1 MLINLN
7 LMESKPPQNWTA
19 ADVVEWLGS
28 LELAQ
33 YAAKFT
39 DLAIDGLMLL
49 AITEPDLEQDL
60 GVSVRLH
67 RFKILENIR
76 KLQDP
81 SRAGSTGSQGELH
94 GVEEDSVYHIYSG
107 ELGESFLIL
116 KAIEGLL
123 LNNTYVIGT
132 GGASFGRHSASNDIV
147 VGESYVSRKHCIINY
162 SPDSNQF
169 LLTDLGSTTGTFV
182 LVAKPSPLVVDMM
195 FQMGLSE
202 FRVKCLR
209 YDPYGK
215 VVSADLEVF
224 EGPAKSTSL
233 TVNSEGLQIGRDQS
247 VNSFSVRD
255 DSQMSSVHA
264 KIFEEEG
271 VLYLTDLGSTN
282 RTWRRL
288 SAESEKS
295 KPHHLVVGNVVK
307 VGATVMIVQPPDLS
321 KVQKKSE
328 RSQPEPASSEE
339 TACKICFTC
348 ESDAAFYPCGHMACE
363 SCARLCQNCP
373 LCRRKINEIVK
384 LYR

>member
-1 MLINLN
+1 
-7 LMESKPPQNWTA
+7 MESKSPLNWA
-19 ADVVEWLGS
+19 SADVVEWLGS

-39 DLAIDGLMLL
+39 ELAIDGLMLL

-76 KLQDP
+76 KLQAH
-81 SRAGSTGSQGELH
+81 SRAGSQGSQSDLGVS

-107 ELGESFLIL
+107 ELGEFFLIL

-132 GGASFGRHSASNDIV
+132 GGASFGRHSASNDVV

-162 SPDSNQF
+162 NQDSNQF

-182 LVAKPSPLVVDMM
+182 LVAKPTPLVVDMM

-209 YDPYGK
+209 YNPYGK
-215 VVSADLEVF
+215 VVSAELEVF
-224 EGPAKSTSL
+224 EGPAKSASL

-264 KIFEEEG
+264 KIFDEEG
-271 VLYLTDLGSTN
+271 VFYLTDLGSTN

-321 KVQKKSE
+321 KVQKKAE
-328 RSQPEPASSEE
+328 RSQPEVASSEE
-339 TACKICFTC
+339 TACKICFTR

-363 SCARLCQNCP
+363 NCARMCQNCP
-373 LCRRKINEIVK
+373 LCRRKISEIVK